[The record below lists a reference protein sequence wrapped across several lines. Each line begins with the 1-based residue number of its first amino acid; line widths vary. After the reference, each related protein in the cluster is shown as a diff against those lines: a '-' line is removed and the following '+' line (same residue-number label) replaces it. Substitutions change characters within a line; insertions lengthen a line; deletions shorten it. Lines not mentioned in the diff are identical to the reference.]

1 MKDTQTIIQSLF
13 KAGSHFGFSKS
24 RRHPSVSTYLFG
36 TKEGTDIFD
45 LERTS
50 VLLSNASQYL
60 TELGEQGKIVL
71 FVSSKE
77 EIRDIVRTQADS
89 VNMPFVTNR
98 WIGGVLTNFSEIKKR
113 IHRMISLRDQAL
125 SGELDKKYTKKER
138 LMLSREV
145 EKLAFNFGGVEKIE
159 RLPDALLVV
168 DPRHDKVAVKEAND
182 AKVPVVAIMSSDCDM
197 SLVSKPVLA
206 NDASRESVKFVLT
219 QLTQAYADGKSRFVP
234 KVAKV
239 AVPTREFSAQ
249 KTA

>member
-1 MKDTQTIIQSLF
+1 MKEPQTIIQSLF

-50 VLLSNASQYL
+50 TLLANASEYL
-60 TELGEQGKIVL
+60 KELGEQGKIVL

-77 EIRDIVRTQADS
+77 EIRDIVRTQADA
-89 VNMPFVTNR
+89 VNMPYVTNR

-113 IHRMISLRDQAL
+113 IQRMVSLRDQAL

-182 AKVPVVAIMSSDCDM
+182 AKVPVIAILSSDCDM
-197 SLVSKPVLA
+197 SVIAKPVLA
-206 NDASRESVKFVLT
+206 NDASRESVKFVLAE
-219 QLTQAYADGKSRFVP
+219 LTAAYADGKSRFVP
-234 KVAKV
+234 KVAK
-239 AVPTREFSAQ
+239 AVPPREFSART
-249 KTA
+249 TA

>member
-1 MKDTQTIIQSLF
+1 MKETQTIIQSLF

-24 RRHPSVSTYLFG
+24 RRHPSVSAYLFG

-50 VLLSNASQYL
+50 TLLANASEYL
-60 TELGEQGKIVL
+60 KELGEQGKTVL

-77 EIRDIVRTQADS
+77 EIRDIVRAQADS

-113 IHRMISLRDQAL
+113 IQRMISLRDQAL

-145 EKLAFNFGGVEKIE
+145 EKLAFNFGGVEKVE

-182 AKVPVVAIMSSDCDM
+182 AKVPVIAIMSSDCDM
-197 SLVSKPVLA
+197 SVIAKPVLA
-206 NDASRESVKFVLT
+206 NDASRESVSFVLAE
-219 QLTQAYADGKSRFVP
+219 LTAAYADGKSRFVP

-239 AVPTREFSAQ
+239 VPPRDFATR
-249 KTA
+249 TAA